1 VDNQKS
7 EEKPVRGAVRQ
18 LLVKIDAYQQYL
30 REHKQQKYL
39 TKKVLMKGIKNVKQ
53 TVLYTYAN

>member
-1 VDNQKS
+1 MDNQKS